1 MRIPVSPSVALSVAS
16 AALLLAL
23 ARPTLAQQPP
33 AQQPPAWDWPDKAKN
48 LKVLPK
54 TTSKDELRGAMM
66 AFTRSLGVRCN
77 HCHVG
82 EEGKPLSSFD
92 FASDQNPKKDI
103 AREMMKMTGD
113 VHTDLKKMKFQG
125 AHRVTVGCITC
136 HHGRPTPA
144 TLVEELGW
152 TYETS
157 GIDSTVAQYR
167 ALRSRFYGRNA
178 YDFGEGSLID
188 LGESLSD
195 KGKHEDAIRVNQLNV
210 EQNPNSARA
219 QDGLAEAYAAAGQK
233 DQAVAAFKKALEL
246 DPKDRM
252 AQHRLEELSK

>member
-1 MRIPVSPSVALSVAS
+1 MSSSANVLRRNGTNRTCTPAASTIVVNFATPSTVSTIVADS
-16 AALLLAL
+16 
-23 ARPTLAQQPP
+23 
-33 AQQPPAWDWPDKAKN
+33 
-48 LKVLPK
+48 
-54 TTSKDELRGAMM
+54 
-66 AFTRSLGVRCN
+66 
-77 HCHVG
+77 
-82 EEGKPLSSFD
+82 
-92 FASDQNPKKDI
+92 
-103 AREMMKMTGD
+103 EMMKMTGD
-113 VHTDLKKMKFQG
+113 VHSDLKKMKLQG
-125 AHRVTVGCITC
+125 THRVTVGCITC

-157 GIDSTVAQYR
+157 GIDSTVAQYQ
-167 ALRSRFYGRNA
+167 ALRTRFYGRNA

-233 DQAVAAFKKALEL
+233 DQAIAAFKKALEL

>member
-1 MRIPVSPSVALSVAS
+1 MRIPVSPSVAVSIASTALVLCLSGH
-16 AALLLAL
+16 AL
-23 ARPTLAQQPP
+23 

-48 LKVLPK
+48 LKVFPK
-54 TTSKDELRGAMM
+54 NTSKEDLRGAMM

-77 HCHVG
+77 FCHVG

-92 FASDQNPKKDI
+92 FASDKNPRKDV
-103 AREMMKMTGD
+103 ARGMMKMVGD
-113 VHTDLKKMKFQG
+113 VEGDLKKMNLQG
-125 AHRVTVGCITC
+125 PHRVQMGCITC

-157 GIDSTVAQYR
+157 GIDSTVASYQ
-167 ALRSRFYGRNA
+167 ALRARYYGRNA

-188 LGESLSD
+188 LGSSLSA

-210 EQNPNSARA
+210 EQYPNSARA

-233 DQAVAAFKKALEL
+233 DQAIAAFKKALEL
-246 DPKDRM
+246 DPKDRT